1 MRIGV
6 LISGGGSTLANLI
19 DCTRDGRL
27 RGVEIVRVV
36 SSRRAVRGVE
46 IARDAGLPTEVV
58 RRRDFSGDAAFSE
71 RINETLSA
79 ARPDLIVM
87 GGFLCYWCVPP
98 CYAQRAI
105 NIHPSLLPAFGGQG
119 MFGERVHAAVLRAG
133 GRESGCTVHIVD
145 EQYDHGPIVA
155 QARVAVLPGDTPAS
169 LAARVGDA
177 ERALYP
183 QVIQSAAD
191 HGVAWLADEAQRFA
205 SAPRRAV

>member
-6 LISGGGSTLANLI
+6 LISGGGSTLENLI
-19 DCTRDGRL
+19 QCTRDGRL

-36 SSRRAVRGVE
+36 SSRSAVRGVE
-46 IARDAGLPTEVV
+46 IARAAGLPTEIV
-58 RRRDFSGDAAFSE
+58 RRRDFGGDAAFSE
-71 RINETLSA
+71 RINA
-79 ARPDLIVM
+79 ALAAGQPDLVVM

-98 CYAQRAI
+98 CYAQRAV

-133 GRESGCTVHIVD
+133 VRESGCTVHIVD

-155 QARVAVLPGDTPAS
+155 QARVPVLPGDTPAS
-169 LAARVGDA
+169 LAARVAEA

-183 QVIQSAAD
+183 RVIQSVAD
-191 HGVAWLADEAQRFA
+191 HGVAWLVEEA
-205 SAPRRAV
+205 RRLARTG